1 MSATIKTITADEI
14 EAIDWRTL
22 NTHVYG
28 PIAKESDDLV
38 SLAMVVDGA
47 TVAYLVA
54 DGSDLW
60 HIEVNAAHRGHGYAK
75 RLIAEA
81 KISFAWEVCSDE
93 SANLLESLNINFED
107 VR

>member
-28 PIAKESDDLV
+28 PIAKESEDLV
-38 SLAMVVDGA
+38 CLAVEVDGE

-54 DGSDLW
+54 DATDLW

-81 KISFAWEVCSDE
+81 GIRFAWEVCSDE
-93 SANLLESLNINFED
+93 SAALLESLNINFED